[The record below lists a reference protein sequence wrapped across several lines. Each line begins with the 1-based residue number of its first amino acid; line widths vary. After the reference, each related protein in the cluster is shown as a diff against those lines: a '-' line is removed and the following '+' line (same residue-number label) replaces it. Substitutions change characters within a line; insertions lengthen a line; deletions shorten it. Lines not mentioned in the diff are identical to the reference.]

1 VKEPP
6 PDRDRRGKPRAE
18 TVPYTSPFTFMG
30 RVRSF
35 RHALMG
41 LLFVL
46 RTQHN
51 AWLHAIATV
60 LAIVLGLV
68 VGLGRG
74 EWCMLALAVVTV
86 WVAETFNT
94 GLEVLADAV
103 VSERHPIVKIAK
115 DVAAAAV
122 LLSALGAIVVGAILF
137 VPHFIELF
145 ARWSAAR

>member
-1 VKEPP
+1 MAATSPTE
-6 PDRDRRGKPRAE
+6 DRRGKARLE

-35 RHALMG
+35 RHAIMG
-41 LLFVL
+41 LAFVL

-60 LAIVLGLV
+60 LAIILGVALR
-68 VGLGRG
+68 LPLG
-74 EWCMLALAVVTV
+74 EWCMLALAVVMV
-86 WVAETFNT
+86 WVAEAFNT

-103 VSERHPIVKIAK
+103 VSERHPVVKIAK

-122 LLSALGAIVVGAILF
+122 LLSALGAVVVGAIIF
-137 VPHFIELF
+137 VPRLVDVILQWQ
-145 ARWSAAR
+145 ASR